1 MGMKRNV
8 LILLLV
14 LTLGTAAPASA
25 TQRLIVRN
33 SGGLLGILN
42 ACGQLGC
49 QVEGGLGDPLGQ
61 VFLVSTNDNLV
72 TFLLRLVFNTLGITH
87 VEPDQNTQ
95 LLSAKAGAVPPSL
108 LDQTLVPYYSSTVWH
123 GYINQPANWIV
134 RTQDTH
140 TTYGVSGSGIVAIID
155 TGADTTH
162 PVLQP
167 VLIAGYDFTR
177 NRLGADEKGDVTQ
190 SSAAVLDSS
199 QQPAYINQSSAAVLD
214 QSSAAVLD
222 NSQYAGYGHGTM
234 TAGVVHLVAPTA
246 KIMPL
251 KAFKVDGSGNLSDV
265 MRAVYYATTHG
276 AKVISMSFSFS
287 APSVELSTA
296 LNVATSKGLI
306 CVASAGNDGRSTL
319 VWPAAYSNVMGVAS
333 TTNNDTKSTFS
344 NYGTG
349 DVWVAAP
356 GEAIVTTYPGNTY
369 AAAWGTSF
377 SAPFVSGT
385 AALLND
391 VSSTVNE
398 SKAQA
403 AIGNAVW
410 IEADLNKGRLNT
422 LTAVAAWRHALGLQ

>member
-140 TTYGVSGSGIVAIID
+140 TTYGVSGSGIVAIIN
-155 TGADTTH
+155 AAAKTTP

-167 VLIAGYDFTR
+167 VLV
-177 NRLGADEKGDVTQ
+177 GDYFSTSNPVEVDKQGEVTQ
-190 SSAAVLDSS
+190 TSAAVLNSS
-199 QQPAYINQSSAAVLD
+199 QQLSYKNQSSAAVLD
-214 QSSAAVLD
+214 QWEEHT
-222 NSQYAGYGHGTM
+222 SQP
-234 TAGVVHLVAPTA
+234 HLV
-246 KIMPL
+246 
-251 KAFKVDGSGNLSDV
+251 V
-265 MRAVYYATTHG
+265 
-276 AKVISMSFSFS
+276 
-287 APSVELSTA
+287 
-296 LNVATSKGLI
+296 
-306 CVASAGNDGRSTL
+306 
-319 VWPAAYSNVMGVAS
+319 
-333 TTNNDTKSTFS
+333 
-344 NYGTG
+344 
-349 DVWVAAP
+349 
-356 GEAIVTTYPGNTY
+356 
-369 AAAWGTSF
+369 
-377 SAPFVSGT
+377 
-385 AALLND
+385 
-391 VSSTVNE
+391 
-398 SKAQA
+398 
-403 AIGNAVW
+403 
-410 IEADLNKGRLNT
+410 
-422 LTAVAAWRHALGLQ
+422 